1 MPSLPHP
8 AASVEILV
16 VEKEGTGEVSLG
28 PILARHAFRVQTVE
42 DGDAASEVLAKS
54 RPAVIVMDVQLPGI
68 DGYELC
74 RRIKANDRLR
84 DIPVILLTALAAPED
99 VICSLACGAD
109 SFLARPVVEEVV
121 IARIRTVLANRVLP
135 EHPSNLTV
143 HFAGQPYVVNADR
156 RQMLNLLLAA
166 YETAVQLNRELIRA
180 RETLKHSE
188 RSAG

>member
-1 MPSLPHP
+1 MPNRPLP
-8 AASVEILV
+8 AASVEVLV
-16 VEKEGTGEVSLG
+16 VEKDRAEGVSLG
-28 PILARHAFRVQTVE
+28 PILARHGFRAQTIE
-42 DGDAASEVLAKS
+42 DGDAAWEVLAKS
-54 RPAVIVMDVQLPGI
+54 RPAVIVMDAQLPGI

-84 DIPVILLTALAAPED
+84 DIPVILLTALAAADD

-109 SFLARPVVEEVV
+109 NFVARPLVEEVV

-143 HFAGQPYVVNADR
+143 HFAGQQYVVNADR

-180 RETLKHSE
+180 REALKQ
-188 RSAG
+188 RSAE